1 MVARRWPPPAGAG
14 NVGWKERLVAGYRN
28 KASAAVS
35 LLLAGALL
43 AGCSQ
48 KKEEPG
54 SASGGPTT
62 GAHGTNSAPS
72 SAAQT
77 PAPVF
82 RLTPAGNATAV
93 NPLSPVRI
101 SVTGGSLST
110 VSLTNLEGRQVKG
123 ALSADHR
130 SWSSAEVLGYDRS
143 YRLQASAVDP
153 AGAVTS
159 SDTSFSTLK
168 PANMTMPYIQT
179 AAGGAVRPGVTFGVG
194 QVVRV
199 HFDEPIPDR
208 KAAQAAL
215 SVQTVP
221 AQLGAFSWL
230 DDSNVYW
237 RTKNYL
243 KPGTR
248 VTITAK
254 VYGKDFGGSLYGQ
267 ADVSTWFRVGA
278 KHVSIADN
286 RDKMIKVYAN
296 DKLIKTIPTSMGRDV
311 RIPGDHGPIDLR
323 TNSGP
328 HVVVGGE
335 KDIDMNSA
343 SFGLSKGENAYRT
356 KVPVGVRISYDG
368 EYVHWA
374 DWSVAQQGKVNVS
387 HGCLNVSPANAYW
400 FYNFSKPGD
409 IVDVRN
415 TGRNLAEWNS
425 GYWNVSWAKWVGDGA
440 A

>member
-1 MVARRWPPPAGAG
+1 
-14 NVGWKERLVAGYRN
+14 VAGYRD
-28 KASAAVS
+28 KTAAAVS
-35 LLLAGALL
+35 LLLAAVLL
-43 AGCSQ
+43 TACSQ
-48 KKEEPG
+48 KKETPDAAGGPNTGAPG
-54 SASGGPTT
+54 TASASSSVPQT
-62 GAHGTNSAPS
+62 AP
-72 SAAQT
+72 A
-77 PAPVF
+77 VF
-82 RLTPAGNATAV
+82 HLTPASNATEV
-93 NPLSPVRI
+93 NPVTPVKI
-101 SVTGGSLST
+101 AVTGGSLSA
-110 VSLTNLEGRQVKG
+110 VSLTNFEGKQVKG
-123 ALSADHR
+123 TLAADKQ

-143 YRLQASAVDP
+143 YRLQASAVNP
-153 AGAVTS
+153 AGQLTTS
-159 SDTSFSTLK
+159 DSTFSTLK

-179 AAGGAVRPGVTFGVG
+179 AAGGAVNPGVTFGVG

-221 AQLGAFSWL
+221 AQVGAFSWL

-243 KPGTR
+243 KPGTK
-248 VTITAK
+248 VTVTAK
-254 VYGKDFGGSLYGQ
+254 VYGKDFGNSLYGQ

-286 RDKMIKVYAN
+286 RNKMIKVYSN
-296 DKLIKTIPTSMGRDV
+296 DKLVRTIPTSMGRDV
-311 RIPGDHGPIDLR
+311 RIPGDHGLIDLR

-400 FYNFSKPGD
+400 FYDFSVPGD

-415 TGRNLAEWNS
+415 TGRTLAEWNS
-425 GYWNVSWAKWVGDGA
+425 GYWNVSWAKWVADGA